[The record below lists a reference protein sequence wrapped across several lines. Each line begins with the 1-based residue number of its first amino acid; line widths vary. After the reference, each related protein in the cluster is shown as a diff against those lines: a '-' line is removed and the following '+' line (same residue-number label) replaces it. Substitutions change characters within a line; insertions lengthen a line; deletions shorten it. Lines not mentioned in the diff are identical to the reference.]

1 MLEKNNSKTCRTCVI
16 IRLFIISIL
25 FLIIV
30 SLTLTDQLNYLS
42 FITTWNVALLIII
55 VGSISFIIKIIIYF
69 YDKKSSISQKS
80 DK

>member
-1 MLEKNNSKTCRTCVI
+1 MI

-55 VGSISFIIKIIIYF
+55 FGSISFVVKIIIF
-69 YDKKSSISQKS
+69 FHNKKRSSIPQKS
-80 DK
+80 NK

>member
-1 MLEKNNSKTCRTCVI
+1 MI

-42 FITTWNVALLIII
+42 FITTWNVALFIII
-55 VGSISFIIKIIIYF
+55 FGSISFILKIIIYL

>member
-1 MLEKNNSKTCRTCVI
+1 MI

-55 VGSISFIIKIIIYF
+55 FGSVSFIIKTIIYF
-69 YDKKSSISQKS
+69 YNKRSSIPQKPN
-80 DK
+80 K